1 MDASPPATSAPQDG
15 EDCRRDLPRPRQP
28 RQDEDEEEEED
39 DDDRPV
45 LSLFQGRCGGSPSP
59 VLGAAAYR
67 PCAASLRV
75 LPDAGDLPPDFAVA
89 RALLAQE
96 NPALVLL
103 SVRQVCAQ

>member
-1 MDASPPATSAPQDG
+1 MDSSPPAASAPQDG
-15 EDCRRDLPRPRQP
+15 EDCRRDLPR
-28 RQDEDEEEEED
+28 QDDDEEEEEND

-45 LSLFQGRCGGSPSP
+45 LSLFHGRCGGSPSP